1 MQQPQKIRTFLWYDG
16 KAEEAARFYI
26 SLFADS
32 RIVEVTHYSDA
43 APGETGSVMTVV
55 FELAGQ
61 QFVAL
66 NGGPEFSF
74 TEAISLQVDCDSQ
87 EEVDTLWEKLT
98 ADGGQEVQCGWLK
111 DKYGLSWQIVPRGV
125 LELVGSPDPKVSEP
139 ATRAML
145 GMKKLDVA
153 ALEDAVR
160 QGSA

>member
-1 MQQPQKIRTFLWYDG
+1 MQQPQKIKTFLWYDG
-16 KAEEAARFYI
+16 KAEEAATFYT
-26 SLFADS
+26 SLFDDS
-32 RIVEVTHYSDA
+32 RIVEVTRYNDA

-74 TEAISLQVDCDSQ
+74 TEAISLQVDCASQ

-111 DKYGLSWQIVPRGV
+111 DKYGLSWQIVPRRV
-125 LELVGSPDPKVSEP
+125 LELVGSADPEVSEP

>member
-1 MQQPQKIRTFLWYDG
+1 MMQPQKIKTFLWYDG
-16 KAEEAARFYI
+16 QAEEAARFYV

-32 RIVEVTHYSDA
+32 RIVEVTHYNDA

-74 TEAISLQVDCDSQ
+74 TEAISLQVDCESQ
-87 EEVDTLWEKLT
+87 DEVDGLWAKLT
-98 ADGGQEVQCGWLK
+98 ADGGQEGPCGWLK
-111 DKYGLSWQIVPRGV
+111 DKYGLSWQIVPRRL
-125 LELVGSPDPKVSEP
+125 LELVGSSDPKVSEP

-145 GMKKLDVA
+145 RMKKLDVS